1 MPSSFDIVTESSA
14 SVDQVHAA
22 FGSED
27 YWLARIQPGAA
38 ITTLDSLTVDDDGT
52 VEVLVTQ
59 RAGRQLL
66 PGPVAKLIP
75 TELKLFHAETW
86 RSVGDGQV
94 RGQIRISTSP
104 GLGSGGAE
112 AWLEPVG
119 SGPMGSRGCQLRCAV
134 QVQVKIPLIG
144 GKLEKS
150 ISASLA
156 QSIPEVQRFTAKWIA
171 ENA

>member
-1 MPSSFDIVTESSA
+1 MPSSFDIVTDSPA
-14 SVDQVHAA
+14 SVEQIHAA

-27 YWLARIQPGAA
+27 YWLARIEPGAA

-52 VEVLVTQ
+52 VEVQVTQ

-75 TELKLFHAETW
+75 TELKLLHIETW
-86 RSVGDGQV
+86 RPVGDGQV
-94 RGQIRISTSP
+94 CGQIRILASP
-104 GLGSGGAE
+104 GLGTGGAK

-119 SGPMGSRGCQLRCAV
+119 DGSQGSQLRCAV
-134 QVQVKIPLIG
+134 NVRVKVPLLG
-144 GKLEKS
+144 GKFEKS
-150 ISASLA
+150 IGESWAA
-156 QSIPEVQRFTAKWIA
+156 QGIPEMLRFTAKWIA